1 MLDVKLAN
9 YRPFVE
15 LMTAAGGGMF
25 VTASDD
31 IEALEIAEE
40 DLAGVREALLGSAGR
55 RDPLLV
61 SLAHPSPLS
70 VGRGHG
76 VFALPEVTRRGH
88 CPFLLERTPQRSC
101 SMS

>member
-15 LMTAAGGGMF
+15 LMAAAGGGMF

-31 IEALEIAEE
+31 IEALEIAAG
-40 DLAGVREALLGSAGR
+40 DLDGVRATLLDSPR
-55 RDPLLV
+55 QDPLLV

-70 VGRGHG
+70 VGSGHG
-76 VFALPEVTRRGH
+76 VFLLPEVGNK
-88 CPFLLERTPQRSC
+88 FLSNV
-101 SMS
+101 